1 MSDSSTLKAQQRAA
15 IWEMIMSSPS
25 ITIDL
30 TPRGTLERLD
40 WLVWFSDS
48 AFRIPGTSRT
58 VGADGVL
65 SLVPGVG
72 SLIGTGMSLYV
83 VGEALRHGA
92 PPRVLTRMGINIA
105 ADTLMGAIPVVGFL
119 FDMGFKANKR
129 NLRLLKEHLQE
140 THR

>member
-1 MSDSSTLKAQQRAA
+1 
-15 IWEMIMSSPS
+15 MSSPS

-48 AFRIPGTSRT
+48 AIRIPGTSRT